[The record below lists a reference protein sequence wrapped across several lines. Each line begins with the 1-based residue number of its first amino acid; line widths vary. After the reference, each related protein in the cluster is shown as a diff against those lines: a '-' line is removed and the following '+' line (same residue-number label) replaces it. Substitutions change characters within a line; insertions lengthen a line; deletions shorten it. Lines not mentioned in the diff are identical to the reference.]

1 MLLLRR
7 LSRLGPNS
15 LFILACVTGHLGGC
29 TGGLPT
35 PSGSGLPDARGP
47 TSDARLSDA
56 PAVDAGPFRCRDR
69 ITSGLDNGH
78 HNPGQDCQSSCHNH
92 GFYLSGTLYAA
103 AGGGQ
108 PVVGA
113 SLTFVDATGATGD
126 LHTGLNGNF
135 WWSLPV
141 TFPITIIASSCP
153 DEKPMT
159 AAVSDAGCNKAGCH
173 AGSASPGRVHL
184 P

>member
-1 MLLLRR
+1 M
-7 LSRLGPNS
+7 
-15 LFILACVTGHLGGC
+15 
-29 TGGLPT
+29 
-35 PSGSGLPDARGP
+35 
-47 TSDARLSDA
+47 SDA

-78 HNPGQDCQSSCHNH
+78 HNPGQDCQSNCHNH
-92 GFYLSGTLYAA
+92 GFYMSGTLYAS

-113 SLTFVDATGATGD
+113 SITFVDATGATGD
-126 LHTGLNGNF
+126 MHTNLNGNF

-141 TFPITIIASSCP
+141 AFPVTIIASSCP
-153 DEKPMT
+153 DIKPMT
-159 AAVSDAGCNKAGCH
+159 AAVSSADAGCNKTGCH
-173 AGSASPGRVHL
+173 AGSGGPGRIHL